1 MSEEPKLRAAW
12 CVKEA
17 TLSLLWT
24 SRGCAV
30 ALEDSVPQVA
40 NMIDRTRWR
49 MLGLIC
55 LFTFFITCKP
65 VSE

>member
-1 MSEEPKLRAAW
+1 VTS
-12 CVKEA
+12 
-17 TLSLLWT
+17 TLWV
-24 SRGCAV
+24 C